1 MNERPAGDATPAT
14 TGVSRRSFLGI
25 AGVAGAASVGGLLA
39 WNALVR
45 EHLEDAV
52 GSGSTTGTS
61 PGVPGAAGVASTG
74 ERPRVLVV
82 VQMNGGNDGLN
93 TLVPA
98 HAGTY
103 FDARPT
109 LHVAEQDIVTLA
121 GSTYGL
127 HPALRPLVPLWDAGR
142 LTGVEAVGFMEGQT
156 RSHFQSMDLWW
167 SGIPGQERTTGWLG
181 RWLDRTGDVDDPLR
195 AIALG
200 SGSPALVGERSVSTA
215 VLDPRSFALRAH
227 PGADVDQ
234 LSAAFA
240 ATAEPLAADP
250 DLAAAQRSI
259 PSAMRAV
266 EYLSRATA
274 GSTSPAPGEGGNQ
287 LTAAALLDVAAG
299 IIDLDIGTRVFVINV
314 LGYDTHAN
322 QATRHT
328 ALLEDLG
335 AGMASFLQRIDQQG
349 RSDQVM
355 VMTTSEFGRRV
366 NENGSGTDHG
376 RGSVHLVAGGTVNG
390 QRVIGDA
397 DLTRL
402 DDGDV
407 RSTIDTRS
415 LYAAALDW
423 LGDDAQLTDDVLA
436 GSFDRFGIVGP

>member
-1 MNERPAGDATPAT
+1 MTDRPAGDVAP
-14 TGVSRRSFLGI
+14 GVSRRSFLGI
-25 AGVAGAASVGGLLA
+25 AGLAGAASIGGLVA

-61 PGVPGAAGVASTG
+61 PEVPRTASAASTG
-74 ERPRVLVV
+74 GPPRVLVV

-98 HAGTY
+98 HDGAY

-109 LHVAEQDIVTLA
+109 LHVAEQDVVTLA

-127 HPALRPLVPLWDAGR
+127 HPVLAPLVPLWDAGR
-142 LTGVEAVGFMEGQT
+142 LAAVEAVGFMEGQT

-167 SGIPGQERTTGWLG
+167 SGIPGQERSTGWLG
-181 RWLDRTGDVDDPLR
+181 RWLDRTGDVTDPLR

-227 PGADVDQ
+227 KGADVDQ

-250 DLAAAQRSI
+250 DLAAVQRSI

-266 EYLSRATA
+266 ELLGRATD
-274 GSTSPAPGEGGNQ
+274 GSTGPEPAEGGNQ

-299 IIDLDIGTRVFVINV
+299 IIDLDIGTQVFVINV

-322 QATRHT
+322 QATRHL

-335 AGMASFLQRIDQQG
+335 TGISSFMQSIDEQG

-376 RGSVHLVAGGTVNG
+376 QGSAHFIAGGTVNG
-390 QRVIGDA
+390 KQVIGDA
-397 DLTRL
+397 DLAHL
-402 DDGDV
+402 DNGDV

-423 LGDDAQLTDDVLA
+423 LGGDPQLSDDVLA
-436 GSFDRFGIVGP
+436 GSFDRHDIVHA